1 MMILRADDGPTD
13 PQDPPP
19 PPRCPTCGKANCRD
33 HMQTTDVRR
42 GSL

>member
-1 MMILRADDGPTD
+1 MNLFVDGPTD

-19 PPRCPTCGKANCRD
+19 PPRCPTCGKMSCKD
-33 HMQTTDVRR
+33 HMETVPEIRR